1 VAIIMSVN
9 KLTAMIIM
17 INGATINTICKDG
30 SGSQNLPSRCEKKS
44 LIEATERDKKLNG
57 SKYI

>member
-1 VAIIMSVN
+1 MSVN